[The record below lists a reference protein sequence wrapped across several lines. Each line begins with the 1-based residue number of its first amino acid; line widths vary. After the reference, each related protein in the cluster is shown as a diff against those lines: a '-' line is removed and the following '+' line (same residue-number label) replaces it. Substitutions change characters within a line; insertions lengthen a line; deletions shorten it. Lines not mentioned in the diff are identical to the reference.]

1 MEQPLN
7 RRIGDRRSEDH
18 KSRERRLF
26 ERRAQAPSIHKLR
39 LPAFAE
45 QRIQFLTRYLFA
57 FLGLAFF
64 NLLEFPA
71 GPRTGL
77 DGINLAFVLYLIFN
91 SVMFYH
97 AWRQPVHPIRYRI
110 AMWTDIFLVGL
121 CIFNDPYAIPPSLVV
136 LIIVVLGNGMR
147 YGMLLFAE
155 ALAAS
160 FLGALVALS
169 LRHVYTAQATTPGLI
184 FLNLFGG
191 IILFYA
197 YFLMYRIETARNKL
211 EISTRQD
218 ELTGLM
224 NRMGLIE
231 TAASLFKTIDT
242 YGGMATVLFIDL
254 DKFKSVNDS
263 HGHAMGDTT
272 LRGFA
277 DILRDQLRTGD
288 IAARYGGDEFVVLMP
303 ETSADEGELS
313 ARRIRAAFAAW
324 AAQSGLVCSVSIG
337 IGEAPRDG
345 RSLDEVLKETDAAL
359 YYSKTNGLD
368 GVSRAD
374 RMPAGYRPNTG
385 QA

>member
-1 MEQPLN
+1 LEQPFN
-7 RRIGDRRSEDH
+7 RRTGDRRSEARAG
-18 KSRERRLF
+18 RERRLC
-26 ERRAQAPSIHKLR
+26 ERRAQAPSIHRLR
-39 LPAFAE
+39 LPAFSE

-64 NLLEFPA
+64 NVIELPT
-71 GPRTGL
+71 GPRAGL
-77 DGINLAFVLYLIFN
+77 DSINLVFVLYLIFN
-91 SVMFYH
+91 SAMFYH

-110 AMWTDIFLVGL
+110 GMWVDIFMVGM
-121 CIFNDPYAIPPSLVV
+121 CIFNDPYDIPPSLVV
-136 LIIVVLGNGMR
+136 LIMVVLGNGMR

-160 FLGALVALS
+160 FLGALIALS
-169 LRHVYTAQATTPGLI
+169 LRHVFTIQTTPPGLI
-184 FLNLFGG
+184 FLNVFGG

-197 YFLMYRIETARNKL
+197 YLLMYRIEMARNTL
-211 EISTRQD
+211 EKSTRQD
-218 ELTGLM
+218 ALTGLM
-224 NRMGLIE
+224 NRMGLTE
-231 TAASLFKTIDT
+231 TADSLFKTIDT

-272 LRGFA
+272 LRSFA
-277 DILRDQLRTGD
+277 DILRNLLRTSD

-303 ETSADEGELS
+303 ETVIKEGES
-313 ARRIRAAFAAW
+313 PARRIRAAFATW
-324 AAQSGLVCSVSIG
+324 AAQSGLSCNVSIG

-345 RSLDEVLKETDAAL
+345 RSLDEVLKKTDAAL
-359 YYSKTNGLD
+359 YYSKNVSRN

-374 RMPAGYRPNTG
+374 QMPDGYRPNAG